1 MIAHTA
7 TIPPWNNAGLLPPVR
22 PGMLG
27 NSTDRSPYIVDL
39 ATVVDRFATSPQR
52 MSILDGLLRFRA
64 GLHSAGIVE
73 GFQWLDGSF
82 MEQVESLEGRP
93 PRDLDV
99 VTFFNLPPGQNQR
112 SLNDQYGALFDQP
125 QLKENYSIDA
135 YFVELG
141 QSTNR
146 RQVKTISYWY
156 SMWSHRRD
164 GRWKG
169 FLQVDL
175 NPVQDREAKAVL
187 NQSGGNHV

>member
-1 MIAHTA
+1 MIAHAA
-7 TIPPWNNAGLLPPVR
+7 TIPPWNTAGLLPPVR

-27 NSTDRSPYIVDL
+27 NSADRSPYIVDL

-52 MSILDGLLRFRA
+52 MAILDGLLRFRA
-64 GLHSAGIVE
+64 GLHSAGIVD

-99 VTFFNLPPGQNQR
+99 VTFFNLPLGQNQR
-112 SLNDQYGALFDQP
+112 SLNDQYSALFDQP

-141 QSTNR
+141 QPTNR
-146 RQVKTISYWY
+146 RQVKTVSYWY

-187 NQSGGNHV
+187 NQSGGNHA